1 MEILGVGWQEFIF
14 ILLIALIVLGPK
26 DMQKAGRTLGRW
38 LNQLVRSDGWKALQQ
53 TSRELRKLPTTLM
66 KEANLEELQE
76 TKQAIREGMDFG
88 MKRPSASSSDRKL
101 YPSNEPEN
109 TIQPPSVNTNAQAA
123 VPREASPRDGDES
136 SVDDHAGSKDRGN
149 ESERHD

>member
-26 DMQKAGRTLGRW
+26 DMQKAGRSIGRW

-66 KEANLEELQE
+66 KEANLEDLHE
-76 TKQAIREGMDFG
+76 TGRTIRQGLDVNPRRTF
-88 MKRPSASSSDRKL
+88 PSSSDLQRS
-101 YPSNEPEN
+101 PSNEAEN
-109 TIQPPSVNTNAQAA
+109 TIEPPSVKAQ
-123 VPREASPRDGDES
+123 SPTTAEDKS
-136 SVDDHAGSKDRGN
+136 GN
-149 ESERHD
+149 EPERHD